1 MSTANRATRV
11 AGVILAAGCS
21 QRMGRNKL
29 LLPVEGEPMVRR
41 IAARAA
47 EAGLSP
53 VIVVLG
59 HEADQVREALR
70 GIPCTFVESEEPSG
84 PTSGSLHAA
93 LREVGPDAHVDA
105 LLILLADMVHV
116 TSAMIA
122 ALVAAAREGTAP
134 LEVSQYGEVFA
145 PPLLFRRALWPELL
159 AWHGDGCGKSVVLA
173 HRAEAGVHHWPAT
186 DLQDVDTPADYE
198 ALTR

>member
-1 MSTANRATRV
+1 
-11 AGVILAAGCS
+11 VILAAGCS

-29 LLPVEGEPMVRR
+29 LLPVDGEPMVRR
-41 IAARAA
+41 VAARAE
-47 EAGLSP
+47 EAGLAP
-53 VIVVLG
+53 LVVVLG
-59 HEADQVREALR
+59 HEATQVREALR
-70 GIPCTFVESEEPSG
+70 GIPCTFVESEAPAG

-105 LLILLADMVHV
+105 VLVLLSDMVHV
-116 TSAMIA
+116 TSAMMST
-122 ALVAAAREGTAP
+122 LVWAAREGTAP
-134 LEVSQYGEVFA
+134 LEVSRYGGVFA

-159 AWHGDGCGKSVVLA
+159 AWHGDGCGKQVVLA
-173 HRAEAGVHHWPAT
+173 HIAEAGIHDWPAE